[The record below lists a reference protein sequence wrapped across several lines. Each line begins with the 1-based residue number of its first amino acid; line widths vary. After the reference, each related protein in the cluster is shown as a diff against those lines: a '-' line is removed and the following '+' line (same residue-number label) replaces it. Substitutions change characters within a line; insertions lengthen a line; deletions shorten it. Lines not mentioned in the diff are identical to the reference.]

1 MSILSDMLERARVLV
16 FRRREER
23 ELAEELRTH
32 VEMEAEYR
40 KRSGQNDAD
49 AHRDSLI
56 ALGGVERVK
65 DDVRDARGT
74 RLLEDTSADV
84 SFTLRTLSRSPG
96 FAIVA
101 ILTLAIG
108 IGGTTAV
115 FSAVDA
121 VLLQPLPYQQ
131 PGKLVRIFQSDVTNP
146 FSRGFV
152 TPVHYLAF
160 RTMSTYEAA
169 AAIYTYSETGA
180 DIGTGDRAHRIRV
193 LPTSAEY
200 FDVVRV
206 RPQLG
211 RGFTADEENRPP
223 SGTATVTST
232 GGAVAVIS
240 HRLWQ
245 EEFNGDPSAVGR
257 PITLSG
263 APFTVVGVMPDGFID
278 PVASAVDV
286 WTPLDVSPGR
296 NADNADN
303 HYLTVLARLRP
314 NAQLGAAQAELDA
327 TMRTLGIQHPSAK
340 DSRARAYSLK
350 EDIVGSSSRALEI
363 MLGAVGL
370 VLLLV
375 CVNIANLLL
384 VRGSERAHEFALRS
398 ALGADRSRLIRQMLI
413 ESAMLAVGGAI
424 ASLVVARLAMAGIVM
439 LGAGRI
445 PRLAALSLDPRLL
458 AFSFAIAT
466 LSAIVFGL
474 APARRVARTQPGD
487 VLRDQSRSSTGGIG
501 QMRVREWLVI
511 SQVAMAFVLVV
522 GAGLLLASF
531 NRIQRVD
538 LGVKTD
544 GVLTFELNLPGARYD
559 STARASFYEEFA
571 SRAATLPGVRSVG
584 GVSRLPATGPYHS
597 WGVRA
602 LTGPLANTP
611 RGQSE
616 AQQRVISGDYLRT
629 VGIPILK
636 GRAFDARDDFNAPQR
651 AIVSKGFA
659 DRLYPGVDPIGQ
671 RLRTGGREAEIIGVV
686 REIAVDHEGRQA
698 FFVYHPHSQFAG
710 QRNWPLS
717 QVVATTDSRAAVQP
731 AIRRLLAARDPQ
743 LVMYK
748 PLMLDEVIGGGAAQR
763 VFTLRILLIFA
774 AVAIA
779 LAALGL
785 FGVLSYGVRL
795 RAREFSIRMALGAE
809 RSAIRRMILRRGMI
823 VTAVGLVI
831 GLAAA
836 MSLSKLMASVLFK
849 VSPFDPGV
857 FVGAAAF
864 MTLVGGLAAY
874 LPARRATSADPREAL
889 Q

>member
-1 MSILSDMLERARVLV
+1 MSVFSDLIERIRALV
-16 FRRREER
+16 FRLRDER
-23 ELAEELRTH
+23 ELDEELRTH
-32 VEMEAEYR
+32 VEMERAYR
-40 KRSGQNDAD
+40 ERSGQSDAD
-49 AHRDSLI
+49 ARRLSLI
-56 ALGGVERVK
+56 ALGGLERVK

-74 RLLEDTSADV
+74 RLLEDTSSDI
-84 SFTLRTLSRSPG
+84 SFTLRTLSHSPG
-96 FAIVA
+96 FALVA

-131 PGKLVRIFQSDVTNP
+131 PGKLVRVFQSDLANP
-146 FSRGFV
+146 WSRGFV

-160 RTMSTYEAA
+160 RKLSAYEAT

-180 DIGTGDRAHRIRV
+180 DIGTGDRARRIRV
-193 LPTSAEY
+193 LPASAEY

-211 RGFTADEENRPP
+211 RGFQADEEN
-223 SGTATVTST
+223 GA
-232 GGAVAVIS
+232 AVAVVS
-240 HRLWQ
+240 HRLWEQ
-245 EEFNGDPSAVGR
+245 ELRADPSAVGR
-257 PITLSG
+257 TITLSG
-263 APFTVVGVMPDGFID
+263 APYTVAGVMPDGFSD
-278 PVASAVDV
+278 PLAGAVDV
-286 WTPLDVSPGR
+286 WTPLDLRPGR
-296 NADNADN
+296 NPENADN
-303 HYLTVLARLRP
+303 HYLTVMARLRP
-314 NAQLGAAQAELDA
+314 NAQIGAAQAELDA
-327 TMRTLGIQHPSAK
+327 LMLTLAGQYPAAK
-340 DSRARAYSLK
+340 DARARLYSLK

-384 VRGSERAHEFALRS
+384 VRGSERAQEFALRS
-398 ALGADRSRLIRQMLI
+398 ALGADRSRLIRQMVI
-413 ESAMLAVGGAI
+413 ESAMLALGGAI
-424 ASLVVARLAMAGIVM
+424 ASLVVARVAMAGIVA

-445 PRLAALSLDPRLL
+445 PRLATLSLDPRLL
-458 AFSFAIAT
+458 AFSFGIAT
-466 LSAIVFGL
+466 MSAVVFGL
-474 APARRVARTQPGD
+474 APALRVARTQPGD
-487 VLRDQSRSSTGGIG
+487 VLRDQSRSSTGGVG
-501 QMRVREWLVI
+501 QIRLREWLVV

-522 GAGLLLASF
+522 GAGLLLSSF
-531 NRIQRVD
+531 NRIRQVD

-544 GVLTFELNLPGARYD
+544 GVLTFELNLPSARYD
-559 STARASFYEEFA
+559 STARASFYEDFA
-571 SRAATLPGVRSVG
+571 ARVATLPGVRSAG

-611 RGQSE
+611 RGSSE

-636 GRAFDARDDFNAPQR
+636 GRAFDATDNAGAPPR
-651 AIVSKGFA
+651 ALVSKSIA
-659 DRLYPGVDPIGQ
+659 DRLFPGVDPIGQ

-686 REIAVDHEGRQA
+686 GETAVDHEGRPA
-698 FFVYHPHSQFAG
+698 FFIYHPHRQFAG
-710 QRNWPLS
+710 NRNWPLS
-717 QVVATTDSRAAVQP
+717 QVVATTDSRAALQP

-743 LVMYK
+743 LVLYK
-748 PLMLDEVIGGGAAQR
+748 AAMLDDVIGGGAAQR
-763 VFTLRILLIFA
+763 VFTLRILLTFA

-785 FGVLSYGVRL
+785 FGVLSYVVRL

-809 RSAIRRMILRRGMI
+809 RTAIRRMILRRGML
-823 VTAVGLVI
+823 VTAVGLAI

-836 MSLSKLMASVLFK
+836 LPLSKVMTSVLFK

-857 FVGAAAF
+857 LAGAVAF
-864 MTLVGGLAAY
+864 MALVGGLAAY
-874 LPARRATSADPREAL
+874 LPAHRATASDPREAL

>member
-1 MSILSDMLERARVLV
+1 MQRCARSAFNILRRRIRAR
-16 FRRREER
+16 E
-23 ELAEELRTH
+23 
-32 VEMEAEYR
+32 
-40 KRSGQNDAD
+40 
-49 AHRDSLI
+49 
-56 ALGGVERVK
+56 
-65 DDVRDARGT
+65 
-74 RLLEDTSADV
+74 
-84 SFTLRTLSRSPG
+84 
-96 FAIVA
+96 
-101 ILTLAIG
+101 
-108 IGGTTAV
+108 
-115 FSAVDA
+115 
-121 VLLQPLPYQQ
+121 
-131 PGKLVRIFQSDVTNP
+131 
-146 FSRGFV
+146 
-152 TPVHYLAF
+152 
-160 RTMSTYEAA
+160 
-169 AAIYTYSETGA
+169 
-180 DIGTGDRAHRIRV
+180 
-193 LPTSAEY
+193 
-200 FDVVRV
+200 
-206 RPQLG
+206 
-211 RGFTADEENRPP
+211 
-223 SGTATVTST
+223 
-232 GGAVAVIS
+232 
-240 HRLWQ
+240 
-245 EEFNGDPSAVGR
+245 
-257 PITLSG
+257 
-263 APFTVVGVMPDGFID
+263 
-278 PVASAVDV
+278 
-286 WTPLDVSPGR
+286 
-296 NADNADN
+296 
-303 HYLTVLARLRP
+303 
-314 NAQLGAAQAELDA
+314 
-327 TMRTLGIQHPSAK
+327 
-340 DSRARAYSLK
+340 AYSLK

-384 VRGSERAHEFALRS
+384 VRGSERAQEFALRS

-445 PRLAALSLDPRLL
+445 PRLATLSLDPRLL

-538 LGVKTD
+538 LGVRTD

-559 STARASFYEEFA
+559 STARASFYEDFA

-636 GRAFDARDDFNAPQR
+636 GRAFDTRDDFNAPQR

-686 REIAVDHEGRQA
+686 SEIAVDHEGRQA

-748 PLMLDEVIGGGAAQR
+748 PLMLDEVIGGGAAPTR
-763 VFTLRILLIFA
+763 VYAENSLNIRR
-774 AVAIA
+774 
-779 LAALGL
+779 G
-785 FGVLSYGVRL
+785 GD
-795 RAREFSIRMALGAE
+795 RARGTRAVRRPVLRCSPSFPRVQHPYGPRRRAVGDSPYDSASWNDRDGSWAGHRTRCRDVTVEVDGVGALQGE
-809 RSAIRRMILRRGMI
+809 SVRSGRVRRRRG
-823 VTAVGLVI
+823 VHDARWRAGGLPA
-831 GLAAA
+831 GP
-836 MSLSKLMASVLFK
+836 SRDFGRSE
-849 VSPFDPGV
+849 G
-857 FVGAAAF
+857 GAAI
-864 MTLVGGLAAY
+864 M
-874 LPARRATSADPREAL
+874 SS
-889 Q
+889 